1 MSSTE
6 PVIHMPQDLALPR
19 GRLMFA
25 IDATA
30 SREATWAL
38 ARQLQGDM
46 FRAAAPV
53 GKLEVQLVFYR
64 GQECRSSKWLT
75 SGERLAALMNK
86 VHCVAGMTQIGRV
99 FGHALREH
107 EKKAPV
113 GALTVIADAFEENV
127 EDVAALASKLGMV
140 GCPIFMFQDV
150 SQGRDAT
157 ARNDEIEQFDR
168 GVAELDDSLIAY
180 RLIRQRRVRVF
191 ERRQMLCDLLVRTDR
206 DGVDNE
212 NDLFLRQPDRFRAA
226 A

>member
-1 MSSTE
+1 MSTE

-25 IDATA
+25 VDATA

-53 GKLEVQLVFYR
+53 GKLDVQLVFYR

-75 SGERLAALMNK
+75 SGEQLADLMNK
-86 VHCVAGMTQIGRV
+86 IDCVGGMTQIGRV

-107 EKKAPV
+107 EKAPV
-113 GALTVIADAFEENV
+113 GALTVIADAFEENI
-127 EDVAALASKLGMV
+127 EDVAPLASKLGMV

-150 SQGRDAT
+150 LQGRDIT
-157 ARNDEIEQFDR
+157 ARNAFRLFALKSGGAYFEFNPNTSRAVELLSEQLNA
-168 GVAELDDSLIAY
+168 VA
-180 RLIRQRRVRVF
+180 RLAVGDANAVQNIGTTSQSSTVRR
-191 ERRQMLCDLLVRTDR
+191 
-206 DGVDNE
+206 
-212 NDLFLRQPDRFRAA
+212 LRSV
-226 A
+226 

>member
-157 ARNDEIEQFDR
+157 ARNAFRLFALKSGGAYFEFNPNTSRAVELLSEQLN
-168 GVAELDDSLIAY
+168 AMA
-180 RLIRQRRVRVF
+180 RLAVGDAKALQNIGTPSQPQRSV
-191 ERRQMLCDLLVRTDR
+191 
-206 DGVDNE
+206 G
-212 NDLFLRQPDRFRAA
+212 P
-226 A
+226 